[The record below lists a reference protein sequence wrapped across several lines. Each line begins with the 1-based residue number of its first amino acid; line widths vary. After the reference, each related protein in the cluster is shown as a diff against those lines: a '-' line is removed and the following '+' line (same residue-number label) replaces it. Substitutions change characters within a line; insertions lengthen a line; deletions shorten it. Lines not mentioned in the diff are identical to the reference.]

1 MSQIIVQLIDD
12 NENPVK
18 TNNREITYE
27 IKGNARLLGIDNGWK
42 KSIQKFQNT
51 TQNEITILIIQAMD
65 IEGDVEVI
73 ANSEGLPSSSIKI
86 AIS

>member
-1 MSQIIVQLIDD
+1 
-12 NENPVK
+12 
-18 TNNREITYE
+18 
-27 IKGNARLLGIDNGWK
+27 
-42 KSIQKFQNT
+42 
-51 TQNEITILIIQAMD
+51 MD